1 MESLKRH
8 FTQMTKNTDGGKKA
22 QSLKPTGPC
31 FLVESYYIRYN
42 PFFLCKRF
50 WDTENRDYFFSR
62 NEKSQLLITQ
72 SKLDDA
78 FRETDIS
85 KHGQKPPKTT
95 RYD

>member
-42 PFFLCKRF
+42 PFFYVKGF
-50 WDTENRDYFFSR
+50 ETQKTGTIFSVEMK
-62 NEKSQLLITQ
+62 N
-72 SKLDDA
+72 
-78 FRETDIS
+78 
-85 KHGQKPPKTT
+85 PN
-95 RYD
+95 Y

>member
-42 PFFLCKRF
+42 PG
-50 WDTENRDYFFSR
+50 TIFSVEMK
-62 NEKSQLLITQ
+62 N
-72 SKLDDA
+72 
-78 FRETDIS
+78 
-85 KHGQKPPKTT
+85 PN
-95 RYD
+95 Y